1 MDERRGASNSMQTER
16 LDRSYR
22 ELETVLEESDLER
35 EGELAQAVIDALDAV
50 DEARTLLV
58 DRSDTGS
65 FTWATE

>member
-1 MDERRGASNSMQTER
+1 MQTER

-35 EGELAQAVIDALDAV
+35 EGELAQAVIEAIDAV
-50 DEARTLLV
+50 DEARTLV
-58 DRSDTGS
+58 VERTDTGS

>member
-1 MDERRGASNSMQTER
+1 MQTER

-22 ELETVLEESDLER
+22 ELEAVLEESDLER
-35 EGELAQAVIDALDAV
+35 EAELAQTVIDALDAV
-50 DEARTLLV
+50 DEARTLVV

>member
-1 MDERRGASNSMQTER
+1 MDELRGASNSMQTER

-22 ELETVLEESDLER
+22 ELEAVLEESDLER
-35 EGELAQAVIDALDAV
+35 EAELAQTVIDALDAV
-50 DEARTLLV
+50 DEARTLVV

>member
-1 MDERRGASNSMQTER
+1 MQTER